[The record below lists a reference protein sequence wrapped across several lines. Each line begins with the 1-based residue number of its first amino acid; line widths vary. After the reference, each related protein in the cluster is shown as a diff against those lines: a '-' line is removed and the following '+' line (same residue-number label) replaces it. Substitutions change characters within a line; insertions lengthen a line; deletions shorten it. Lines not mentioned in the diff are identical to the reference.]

1 MIDGIRSFL
10 SRGQHTMPLR
20 ILAIVLL
27 TASVVTGFLLFGDAG
42 FRDSVAMTGLFL
54 ISTVGFLTTLI
65 RIMSLHMLQ
74 IGKSIPRDNRTHSN

>member
-1 MIDGIRSFL
+1 
-10 SRGQHTMPLR
+10 MPLR

-42 FRDSVAMTGLFL
+42 FQDSVAMTGLFL
-54 ISTVGFLTTLI
+54 ISTVGFLATLI

-74 IGKSIPRDNRTHSN
+74 IGSSIPSDSRTRSN